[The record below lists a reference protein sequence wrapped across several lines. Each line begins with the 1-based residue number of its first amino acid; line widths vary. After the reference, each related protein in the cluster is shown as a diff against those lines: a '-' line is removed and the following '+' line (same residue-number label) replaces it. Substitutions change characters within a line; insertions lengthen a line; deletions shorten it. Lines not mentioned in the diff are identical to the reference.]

1 MDYQLLA
8 LDLDGTLTNS
18 KKEVSEPTIKALIQ
32 IQEQGKKSSS
42 CQRTTDQ
49 RCCSSCREAS
59 S

>member
-18 KKEVSEPTIKALIQ
+18 KKEVSEPTIKALIPNTGT
-32 IQEQGKKSSS
+32 GKKSSS